1 MTYVTVSTWKSEN
14 PIEDQDAMWR
24 VMEEK
29 YAPASKA
36 MGASSVSF
44 VRVSDSETMIIS
56 TYPDKA
62 ASDAADAKRA
72 ELRSQGASEF
82 SATMTSDVRGDVMV
96 SA

>member
-1 MTYVTVSTWKSEN
+1 
-14 PIEDQDAMWR
+14 
-24 VMEEK
+24 
-29 YAPASKA
+29 
-36 MGASSVSF
+36 
-44 VRVSDSETMIIS
+44 MIIS

-72 ELRSQGASEF
+72 ELRSQGASEI